1 MERICVEIA
10 RINARKSQSAQSK
23 VLRPNAAAA
32 HPQLALAVRNL
43 LHELRKRPPHLAK
56 KKKRKESIQQAKR
69 TCGSIKMSTRL

>member
-43 LHELRKRPPHLAK
+43 LHELRKKPPHLAK
-56 KKKRKESIQQAKR
+56 KKKKESIQHAKR
-69 TCGSIKMSTRL
+69 TRGSIKMSTRL